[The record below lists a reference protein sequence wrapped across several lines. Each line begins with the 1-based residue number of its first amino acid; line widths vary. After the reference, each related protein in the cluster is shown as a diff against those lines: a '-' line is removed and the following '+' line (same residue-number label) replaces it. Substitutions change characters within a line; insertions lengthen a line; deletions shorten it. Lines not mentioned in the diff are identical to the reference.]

1 MARPG
6 YLETRKAYYEAQE
19 DLLKD
24 EASLN
29 RLKTCPP
36 DHLIGYVLE
45 QEIKRYADAVE
56 RSKIAVE
63 KTKAVFDAFNV
74 DSKPERKYFETKV
87 NVCLSLTHDMQF
99 AISER
104 RAKDG
109 MSFAELIRRALT
121 IYLQETDSDR
131 ENKE

>member
-6 YLETRKAYYEAQE
+6 YIEARKAYYDAQE
-19 DLLKD
+19 DLSKD
-24 EASLN
+24 EASLY

-74 DSKPERKYFETKV
+74 EFKPERKYFETKV

-99 AISER
+99 AINER

-109 MSFAELIRRALT
+109 MSFAELIRRA
-121 IYLQETDSDR
+121 IEVYLKDESDD
-131 ENKE
+131 